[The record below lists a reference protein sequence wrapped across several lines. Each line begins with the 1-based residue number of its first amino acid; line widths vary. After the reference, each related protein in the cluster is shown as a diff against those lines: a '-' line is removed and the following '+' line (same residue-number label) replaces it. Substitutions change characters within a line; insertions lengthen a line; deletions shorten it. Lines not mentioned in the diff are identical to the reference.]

1 RRPLLC
7 STSTASASPHLLMFS
22 CCVVLFLLTTWSSA
36 GCNPSPVLGD
46 VVVDRYFIPKVCAR
60 EAKEGDYVRY
70 HYNATFIDGKTFDSS
85 HQRGAAKVGL
95 LGEGRLI
102 AGIDKGLQGM
112 CVNERRTITIPPHL
126 AYGSTGAVVPPDT
139 TLVFDIHLLDLW
151 NKADLVITKT
161 ITTPK
166 DCKRSVMRTDFV
178 RYHFNGTLL
187 DGTLF
192 ESSYTRKQTQNSLVG
207 EGWLVKGMDEGLLGM
222 CVGEIRNIVIP
233 PFKAYGEKGSGK
245 EIPPQATLVYDVLLV
260 DIHNPKDN
268 VTIED
273 QVVSE
278 SCTRRSVA
286 GDYIRY
292 HYNGT
297 FLNGVTFDTSYQRN
311 STYNTYIGMGYV
323 ISGMDQALL
332 GVCTGERRRVIIPP
346 HLAYGEQGAGDI
358 IPPSAVLVFDLHI
371 IDFHNPSD
379 TVDIQITYRPE
390 VCNDTTAVND
400 LVRYHYNCTLVD
412 GTLLFSSHDYEN
424 LQDAVLGADKVID
437 GLDEG
442 LRGMCVGE
450 KRLVTVPPHLGHG
463 EKGATGV
470 PSSAVLVFDIELVS
484 FEKGVPPGYLFVWL
498 MDTPE
503 NLFEALDI
511 NKNQEVSQ
519 EEFGEFIK
527 LQVAEGKGRI
537 KPGLTMEQVVTDM
550 FQNQDRNKDGVIT
563 ANELK
568 LKVDEDKER
577 EQLRHEEL

>member
-1 RRPLLC
+1 
-7 STSTASASPHLLMFS
+7 MFP
-22 CCVVLFLLTTWSSA
+22 CCFVLFLLSTWSSVE
-36 GCNPSPVLGD
+36 CNPSPVLGD

-60 EAKEGDYVRY
+60 DAKNGDYVRY
-70 HYNATFIDGKTFDSS
+70 HYNATFVDGKTFDSS
-85 HQRGAAKVGL
+85 HQRGVAKVGL
-95 LGEGRLI
+95 IGDGRLI
-102 AGIDKGLQGM
+102 AGMDKGIQGM
-112 CVNERRTITIPPHL
+112 CVNERRTITVPPHL
-126 AYGSTGAVVPPDT
+126 AYGSTGAGDVVPPDT

-151 NKADLVITKT
+151 NKADLVVTKT
-161 ITTPK
+161 ISTPK

-187 DGTLF
+187 DGTMF
-192 ESSYTRKQTQNSLVG
+192 ESSRNQTHNALVG
-207 EGWLVKGMDEGLLGM
+207 EGWLIKGMDEGLLGM

-233 PFKAYGEKGSGK
+233 PFKAYGEKGSGT
-245 EIPPQATLVYDVLLV
+245 EIPPQATLVFDVLLV

-268 VTIED
+268 ITIQD
-273 QVVSE
+273 QVVPE
-278 SCTRRSVA
+278 SCTRKSVV

-297 FLNGVTFDTSYQRN
+297 FLNGVSFDNSYQRN

-323 ISGMDQALL
+323 ITGVDQALL
-332 GVCTGERRRVIIPP
+332 GVCTGERRRVTIPP
-346 HLAYGEQGAGDI
+346 HLAYGEQGAGNI
-358 IPPSAVLVFDLHI
+358 IPPSAVLVFDIHV
-371 IDFHNPSD
+371 IDFHNPND
-379 TVDIQITYRPE
+379 TVEIRITYRPE
-390 VCNDTTAVND
+390 VCNETTAVND
-400 LVRYHYNCTLVD
+400 LVRYHYNCSLVD
-412 GTLLFSSHDYEN
+412 GTLLFSSNDYEN
-424 LQDAVLGADKVID
+424 PQDAVLGAEKVID

-450 KRLVTVPPHLGHG
+450 KRTVTVPPHLGHG

-470 PSSAVLVFDIELVS
+470 PGSAVLVFDIELVS

-498 MDTPE
+498 EDTPA
-503 NLFEALDI
+503 NLFEVLDM
-511 NKNQEVSQ
+511 NKNEEVPQ

-537 KPGLTMEQVVTDM
+537 KPGLTMEQVVEDM

-577 EQLRHEEL
+577 EEMRHEEL

>member
-1 RRPLLC
+1 LFPPPPLQHRD
-7 STSTASASPHLLMFS
+7 SVKMFS

-46 VVVDRYFIPKVCAR
+46 VV
-60 EAKEGDYVRY
+60 GDYVRY

-126 AYGSTGAVVPPDT
+126 AYGSTGAVGLLNT

-192 ESSYTRKQTQNSLVG
+192 RIQVNSGLTQNSLVG

-233 PFKAYGEKGSGK
+233 PFKAYGEKGS

-278 SCTRRSVA
+278 SCTRRSVLPPEEQH
-286 GDYIRY
+286 I
-292 HYNGT
+292 H
-297 FLNGVTFDTSYQRN
+297 
-311 STYNTYIGMGYV
+311 NTYIGMGYV

-400 LVRYHYNCTLVD
+400 LGPLS
-412 GTLLFSSHDYEN
+412 LQLHDYEN

>member
-1 RRPLLC
+1 CSCKKRVRSFLPKLHGINEKAETLKALGPLYG
-7 STSTASASPHLLMFS
+7 SER
-22 CCVVLFLLTTWSSA
+22 
-36 GCNPSPVLGD
+36 D
-46 VVVDRYFIPKVCAR
+46 VV
-60 EAKEGDYVRY
+60 GDYVRY

-126 AYGSTGAVVPPDT
+126 AYGSTGAVGLLNT

-192 ESSYTRKQTQNSLVG
+192 RIQVNSGLTQNSLVG

-233 PFKAYGEKGSGK
+233 PFKAYGEKGS

-278 SCTRRSVA
+278 SCTRRSVLPPEEQH
-286 GDYIRY
+286 I
-292 HYNGT
+292 H
-297 FLNGVTFDTSYQRN
+297 
-311 STYNTYIGMGYV
+311 NTYIGMGYV

-400 LVRYHYNCTLVD
+400 LGPLSLQLHPGGR
-412 GTLLFSSHDYEN
+412 HDYEN

>member
-1 RRPLLC
+1 
-7 STSTASASPHLLMFS
+7 MFA
-22 CCVVLFLLTTWSSA
+22 CCLVFFLFTTWSPVE
-36 GCNPSPVLGD
+36 CNPSPVLGD

-60 EAKEGDYVRY
+60 EAKEGDNVRY
-70 HYNATFIDGKTFDSS
+70 HYNATFVDGKIFDSS

-126 AYGSTGAVVPPDT
+126 AYGSTGAGDVVPPDA

-151 NKADLVITKT
+151 NKADLVVTKAV
-161 ITTPK
+161 TTPK

-178 RYHFNGTLL
+178 RYHFNGSLL
-187 DGTLF
+187 DGTVF
-192 ESSYTRKQTQNSLVG
+192 ESSYTRKQTHDSLVG
-207 EGWLVKGMDEGLLGM
+207 EGWLIKGLDEGLLGM

-233 PFKAYGEKGSGK
+233 PFKAYGEKGSGT
-245 EIPPQATLVYDVLLV
+245 EIPPQATLVYDVMLV

-268 VTIED
+268 ITVEN
-273 QVVSE
+273 QVVPE
-278 SCTRRSVA
+278 SCTRRSIV
-286 GDYIRY
+286 GDYMRY

-323 ISGMDQALL
+323 IAGMDQALL
-332 GVCTGERRRVIIPP
+332 GVCVGERRRVTIPP
-346 HLAYGEQGAGDI
+346 HLAYGEKGAGGV
-358 IPPSAVLVFDLHI
+358 IPPSAVLVFDVQI
-371 IDFHNPSD
+371 VDFHNPND
-379 TVDIQITYRPE
+379 KVDIQTTHKPE

-400 LVRYHYNCTLVD
+400 LVWYHYNCTMMD

-424 LQDAVLGADKVID
+424 LQDAVLGSDKVID

-450 KRLVTVPPHLGHG
+450 KRLITVPPHLGHG

-498 MDTPE
+498 EDTPA

-511 NKNQEVSQ
+511 NKNKEVPE

-550 FQNQDRNKDGVIT
+550 FHNQDRNKDGLIT
-563 ANELK
+563 ENELK
-568 LKVDEDKER
+568 LKVEEDKER
-577 EQLRHEEL
+577 EMRHEEL